1 MSIHSRPEEHG
12 DRDPI
17 APVSPESGAT
27 MDPPSPRKPI
37 SGYAHLRKS
46 NAPNEIALPARKWLS
61 RLPHQVRP
69 INLIGQYP
77 RIVNRVRGRR
87 GTIRPHSGS
96 WRPIFFM
103 TFAAAGPAFRPKSF
117 ASYAYCASTTTCNR
131 RRRRNTPGNL
141 RSARYSD

>member
-46 NAPNEIALPARKWLS
+46 NAPNEVALPARKWLS

-77 RIVNRVRGRR
+77 RIVNR
-87 GTIRPHSGS
+87 
-96 WRPIFFM
+96 
-103 TFAAAGPAFRPKSF
+103 FAAAWDNPAAFGELATDLLYDFRGGRAGFPPEIV
-117 ASYAYCASTTTCNR
+117 R
-131 RRRRNTPGNL
+131 EL
-141 RSARYSD
+141 RVLREHYYVQPSKKT